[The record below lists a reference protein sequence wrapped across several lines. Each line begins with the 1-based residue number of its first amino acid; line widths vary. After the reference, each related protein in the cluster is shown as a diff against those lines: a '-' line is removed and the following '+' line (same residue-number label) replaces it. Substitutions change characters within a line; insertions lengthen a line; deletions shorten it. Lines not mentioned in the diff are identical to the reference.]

1 MKIKRALI
9 SVSDKSGLEDFVKG
23 LHRMGVEI
31 ISTGGTCE
39 KISSMGIP
47 VAEVSSYTGF
57 PEMMDG
63 RVKTLHPKIHGGLL
77 ALRDNARH
85 MEQAAEHDIPMID
98 MVVVNLY
105 PFEETVSRHGVTLE
119 EAIENIDIGGPSML
133 RSAAKNYRSVAVVSS
148 PAQYG
153 KVMKELEEN
162 GCGISEETSKQ
173 LALEVFKRTSLYD
186 GAISRYLSGP
196 SGKSGSGA
204 ENELPATLEIRL
216 ERARDLRYGEN
227 PHQKAALYGC
237 EGEEGKG
244 VIDAEQIQG
253 KELSFNNIIDID
265 SAFEMVAS
273 FEEPTVSIVKHNNPC
288 GIASASTLKRA
299 YLDALECDRLSA
311 FGSIMGFN
319 GKIGKEFADTI
330 LAEADFIECV
340 IAPEYAPEALEAF
353 KAKKNIRI
361 LKKSL
366 PEYPPRMRDMKRVR
380 GGFLVQDKDFA
391 SVSAGELKTVT
402 KEKPSGAVMASLL
415 FAWKAV
421 SFVKSNAIVLCQ
433 GTRSV
438 GIGAGQMSR
447 VDSVIIAVRKAGK
460 RAKGAVLASDAFFPM
475 ADSIEEAHKAGIA
488 AIIQPGGSIRDREV
502 IDACDKFGIPMVF
515 TGKRHFRH

>member
-1 MKIKRALI
+1 MKVKRALV

-23 LHRMGVEI
+23 LHRLGVEI
-31 ISTGGTCE
+31 ISTGGTYK
-39 KISSMGIP
+39 KISSLGIP
-47 VAEVSSYTGF
+47 VTEVSSYTGF

-63 RVKTLHPKIHGGLL
+63 RVKTLHPRIHGGLL

-85 MEQAAEHDIPMID
+85 MEQAAKHDIPMID
-98 MVVVNLY
+98 MVAVNLY
-105 PFEETVSRHGVTLE
+105 PFEETVSRQGVTLE

-153 KVMKELEEN
+153 KVMKELEET
-162 GCGISEETSKQ
+162 GCSISEKTSKE
-173 LALEVFKRTSLYD
+173 LALEVFRKTSLYD
-186 GAISRYLSGP
+186 GAISRYLSGR
-196 SGKSGSGA
+196 SEKREGGQVD
-204 ENELPATLEIRL
+204 ELPDVVEIRL
-216 ERARDLRYGEN
+216 KRARSLRYGEN

-237 EGEEGKG
+237 EGEERKG
-244 VIDAEQIQG
+244 IIDAEQIQG
-253 KELSFNNIIDID
+253 KELSFNNIIDLD

-273 FEEPTVSIVKHNNPC
+273 FDDPTVSIVKHNNPC
-288 GIASASTLKRA
+288 GIASAPTLKQA
-299 YLDALECDRLSA
+299 SLDALDCDRQSA
-311 FGSIMGFN
+311 FGCIMGFN
-319 GKIGKEFADTI
+319 GKIDKELAETI
-330 LAEADFIECV
+330 LAEADFIECI
-340 IAPEYAPEALEAF
+340 IAPEYGPGALEAF
-353 KAKKNIRI
+353 KAKKNLRI

-366 PEYPPRMRDMKRVR
+366 PDYPPPARDMKRVR
-380 GGFLVQDKDFA
+380 GGFLIQDKDFV
-391 SVSAGELKTVT
+391 SISAGELKTVT
-402 KEKPSGAVMASLL
+402 KKKPSGPIIDSLL

-433 GTRSV
+433 GTKSV

-447 VDSVIIAVRKAGK
+447 VDSVIVAIRKAGK

-475 ADSIEEAHKAGIA
+475 ADSIEEAHKAGVA
-488 AIIQPGGSIRDREV
+488 AIIQPGGSIRDQEV